1 MTRGFIIDIPVALG
15 ADHTTTPLLPPL
27 ALPRQRRSTGASHGL
42 THRIPPS
49 ARRPIGAATAHRV
62 TALDIDVVGRLR
74 RLGRPR
80 RRTLLLAALVA
91 VPLVVLAV
99 RFRTGVL
106 DGLSDV
112 PAPRWHWLVLCTA
125 ASAAF
130 YVVNGVALRAASGLR
145 LTLPTATAVQLA
157 AAAANRVV
165 PAGLGAIA
173 VNLRFLEKRGLPRPA
188 GLAAVASI
196 KAAGALVHLAGIAAV
211 AGTLQDS
218 GAGAALSRPLRATMH
233 GLGMGPAWGCCAAI
247 GLCLGGT
254 VAHPW
259 VRARVRPAVRTFRGH
274 LAVLAHS
281 PGRAAVLVAS
291 LAGTKVAQIA
301 ALTATVWAF
310 GGRLTVM
317 SVAAVY
323 LVGSAVAGAAPTA
336 GNVGALEPALAIGL
350 AAAGGTAAPMLAAVL
365 VYRLISY
372 WLPVLPGVVAITAL
386 RRQDDL

>member
-1 MTRGFIIDIPVALG
+1 
-15 ADHTTTPLLPPL
+15 
-27 ALPRQRRSTGASHGL
+27 
-42 THRIPPS
+42 
-49 ARRPIGAATAHRV
+49 
-62 TALDIDVVGRLR
+62 
-74 RLGRPR
+74 
-80 RRTLLLAALVA
+80 
-91 VPLVVLAV
+91 VLAV
-99 RFRTGVL
+99 RFRTGVF

-188 GLAAVASI
+188 GLAAVASL
-196 KAAGALVHLAGIAAV
+196 KAATALVHVAGIAAV
-211 AGTLQDS
+211 AGTLRDS
-218 GAGAALSRPLRATMH
+218 GAGAALSRPLLATLQ
-233 GLGMGPAWGCCAAI
+233 GLGTGPAWGCGAVV
-247 GLCLGGT
+247 GLC
-254 VAHPW
+254 VSAAAAHPW
-259 VRARVRPAVRTFRGH
+259 VRLRVRPAMRTFRGH

-291 LAGTKVAQIA
+291 LAGAKVAQVA

-310 GGRLTVM
+310 GGRLTVV

-365 VYRLISY
+365 VYRLVGY

-386 RRQDDL
+386 RRQGDL